1 MENKV
6 ATKICRNFAK
16 QGIIPKEYEEVYAY
30 GLELV
35 LSFIFSTL
43 AILFIGILLNALDI
57 AIIFLTVF
65 IALRRFTGG
74 YHAPTYLR
82 CKLTT
87 IGIYIAVTILCTYLN
102 IPLFAY
108 LPLLMLG
115 LYIILRYGPIENIYK
130 PLTPD
135 KKKRNKYIAICMF
148 LMLSLSGSVIH
159 LLNQKLSNAIYY
171 TLGLVV
177 VLMIIPMLKKGE
189 IVHEED
195 R

>member
-1 MENKV
+1 MESKL
-6 ATKICRNFAK
+6 ATMLCNRLLS
-16 QGIIPKEYEEVYAY
+16 QGAIDEEYKEVYVY

-35 LSFIFSTL
+35 LSFVFSTTVILL
-43 AILFIGILLNALDI
+43 AGTLLNALDI
-57 AIIFLTVF
+57 AIIFLTIF

-87 IGIYIAVTILCTYLN
+87 IGIYITVTILCTYLT
-102 IPLFAY
+102 IPLLAY
-108 LPLLMLG
+108 IPLLILG
-115 LYIILRYGPIENIYK
+115 LYVILRFGPIESVYK

-135 KKKRNKYIAICMF
+135 IKKRNKYIAVWMF

-171 TLGLVV
+171 TLGFVI

-189 IVHEED
+189 TANED
-195 R
+195 DR

>member
-1 MENKV
+1 MESKL
-6 ATKICRNFAK
+6 ATILCNRLLS
-16 QGIIPKEYEEVYAY
+16 QGAIDEEYKEVYVY

-35 LSFIFSTL
+35 LSFVFSTTVILL
-43 AILFIGILLNALDI
+43 AGTLLNALDI
-57 AIIFLTVF
+57 AIIFLTIF

-87 IGIYIAVTILCTYLN
+87 IGIYITVTILCTYLT
-102 IPLFAY
+102 IPLLAY
-108 LPLLMLG
+108 IPLLILG
-115 LYIILRYGPIENIYK
+115 LYVILRFGPIESVYK

-135 KKKRNKYIAICMF
+135 IKKRNKYIAVWMF

-171 TLGLVV
+171 TLGFVI

-189 IVHEED
+189 TAHEED

>member
-1 MENKV
+1 MESKL
-6 ATKICRNFAK
+6 ATMICRNLLSEGA
-16 QGIIPKEYEEVYAY
+16 IEEEYIDVYIY

-35 LSFIFSTL
+35 LSFIFSIIVILL
-43 AILFIGILLNALDI
+43 AGILLNALYI
-57 AIIFLTVF
+57 ALIFLTVF

-87 IGIYIAVTILCTYLN
+87 IGIYITVTILCTYLT
-102 IPLFAY
+102 IPLLAY
-108 LPLLMLG
+108 IPLLMLG

-135 KKKRNKYIAICMF
+135 TKKRNKYIAVWMF
-148 LMLSLSGSVIH
+148 LLLSLSGSVIH
-159 LLNQKLSNAIYY
+159 LWNQKLSNAIYY
-171 TLGLVV
+171 TLGFVV

>member
-16 QGIIPKEYEEVYAY
+16 QGIIPKEYEEVYVY
-30 GLELV
+30 GLELI

-57 AIIFLTVF
+57 AIIFLTIF

-87 IGIYIAVTILCTYLN
+87 IGIYITVTILCTYLT
-102 IPLFAY
+102 IPLLAY
-108 LPLLMLG
+108 IPLLILG
-115 LYIILRYGPIENIYK
+115 LYVILRFGPIESVYK

-135 KKKRNKYIAICMF
+135 IKKRNKYIAVWMF

-171 TLGLVV
+171 TLGFVI

-189 IVHEED
+189 TANED
-195 R
+195 NR

>member
-16 QGIIPKEYEEVYAY
+16 QGIIPKEYEEVYVY

-43 AILFIGILLNALDI
+43 AILFIGILLNAIDI

-87 IGIYIAVTILCTYLN
+87 IGIYITVTILCTYLDTQLLAY
-102 IPLFAY
+102 IPL
-108 LPLLMLG
+108 LVLG
-115 LYIILRYGPIENIYK
+115 LYTILRFGPIESAYK

-135 KKKRNKYIAICMF
+135 TKKRNKYIAVCMF
-148 LMLSLSGSVIH
+148 LMLSIGGSVIH
-159 LLNQKLSNAIYY
+159 LWNQKLSNAIYY
-171 TLGLVV
+171 TLGFVV